1 MATGTF
7 IYGGSVSSAE
17 KSISSTANYYHLNFI
32 GTRMSGVNAEI
43 RESIPK
49 FATIN
54 SAVCSIDV
62 KASGSANAYWV
73 TRDTDG
79 NVVSTLW
86 SQSSG
91 ISTSYKSF
99 SRDVLSLVESNNADA
114 GLATSI
120 YVLSFRMKSSSSY
133 LGRSYNYKNYNSF
146 TCTFTYPTITVK
158 CNVNNANYG
167 EVVSSTHSL
176 NTPIDIGAKGVWG
189 TQTCVIEAKPK
200 SGCKFVRWSDGNTS
214 STRSI
219 TLSEDALTAHD
230 TVFTYTAEF
239 EQTNCTVT
247 FRNQDGTTVKS
258 YQVDP
263 GSTLGTLPTVSRN
276 GYTFVGW
283 IPCAP
288 AKKTDDTV
296 LDSMQYDG
304 SNFNALHRQYLY
316 SNNLSIHIEAYMS
329 DWMDIGN
336 SKRQIMSCTE
346 GGGWGLGYQANT
358 VGHGFEIHTG
368 SYSGIDLG
376 FGTEG
381 VYADNTWNTFD
392 IVFSNGTVE
401 AYVNGVKK
409 GTITTPNS
417 TISYHGSNTIFVGAE
432 AGANATS
439 PGGNHFKGCI
449 SNVFIA
455 NQNTRLEIAT
465 ANTVVNKNV
474 DYYPVWRLNTKIN
487 KIYIGTQQ
495 PKEIYVGTTPIKA
508 IYVGTTKV
516 YG

>member
-1 MATGTF
+1 MATGSWEYN
-7 IYGGSVSSAE
+7 IQNSGYQIS
-17 KSISSTANYYHLNFI
+17 SSTAYQRLNFF
-32 GTRMSGVNAEI
+32 GTRMSGINADI
-43 RESIPK
+43 RNKIPK
-49 FATIN
+49 YATIN
-54 SAVCSIDV
+54 SAKAVV
-62 KASGSANAYWV
+62 NLKASGNANAWWV
-73 TRDTDG
+73 LMDENN
-79 NVVSTLW
+79 NVTSTLW
-86 SQSSG
+86 NQSSA
-91 ISTSYKSF
+91 ITTSYKNF
-99 SRDVLSLVESNNADA
+99 TWDALQYIESNNADA

-120 YVLSFRMKSSSSY
+120 YVLSFRMKSTSSII
-133 LGRSYNYKNYNSF
+133 GRSYTLDAYKS
-146 TCTFTYPTITVK
+146 TMTFTYPTITVK

-189 TQTCVIEAKPK
+189 TQTCTIEAKPK

-214 STRSI
+214 PTRSI
-219 TLSEDALTAHD
+219 TLSEDELTAHD

-247 FRNQDGTTVKS
+247 FRNQDGTTIKS

-417 TISYHGSNTIFVGAE
+417 TISYHASNTIFVGAE

-439 PGGNHFKGCI
+439 PGGNYFKGCI

-465 ANTVVNKNV
+465 ANTAVNKNV

-487 KIYIGTQQ
+487 KIYVGTQQ